1 MNEIKE
7 NRKNKMIFKLETPE
21 HQQTAIQRVV
31 EVFRGME
38 KNTYD
43 NATDED
49 IRANHC
55 SLSPEELYT
64 NIHRIIDEN
73 DIAPDQ
79 SYFQEQN
86 DACIEME
93 TGTGKT
99 LTYLQSAYKLYKEY
113 ELTKFIVL
121 VPSIPIRQGVIDTFE
136 NFKKQLEDKYDIVPN
151 VFVYDSS
158 KLSNLRDFIISDTP
172 QIMIMTMASFNSE
185 DKVLNQKVREG
196 LFNNVPYLEAIAR
209 TRPIIFMDEPQE
221 GMDTDNS
228 KAWLAKLNP
237 LFKFRYSATHA
248 VKVNMLY
255 RLTPSE
261 SYRLGLV
268 KKIEVLTVTEKN
280 DEATLK
286 IEISEVQ
293 ETKSEPKVKL
303 KLWRYN
309 KTKENFAFKDSS
321 LLKKGDNLADKSS
334 NETYRDFTISR
345 IYKRMSTH
353 KWVVEF
359 SNGTSIEQ
367 GASSAN
373 KEHVWALQLEW
384 LIRRHFQNQQRLKPQ
399 GIKNLSLIFIDK
411 VANYMDTEKPII
423 KIIFEREF
431 AKVYAEF
438 HEGKSPTPEQIKAV
452 QGYYFAKTTTGE
464 YTDSEKTNQ
473 NNKEIYDQ
481 ILHNKQ
487 LLLSFDS
494 PIEFVFSHSALG
506 VGWDNPNVFGIAT
519 LNESYSENKKRQEI
533 GRGLR
538 ICVNQQGERV
548 YDKEGTPDDEILNQ
562 LTVVPN
568 ETYETFARSYQDE
581 NEKAYGS
588 ASAGAKLKHNHKGQ
602 HRNRV
607 KFKLNKDESIQSV
620 FRRFWNTI
628 AKKTAYRV
636 SFDEDAIIRNSVEE
650 LNKICI
656 ADYKAEVS
664 SYLVG
669 NTEDFSQREYLGSED
684 RDLIGH
690 FSPQDLVEDL
700 SEKTGLCYNSVMR
713 IVKEIENK
721 KEYLKNPPVF
731 LEQATFKI
739 KQVQLDELVRCVEYD
754 PTDEVYPFNFT
765 DFTKDACDNYVS
777 TPNHG
782 VWDKTLYD
790 SGLERDFA
798 IEADKNVKQDVLCFL
813 KFPTWYKIPTPIGNY
828 EPDFGVVLK
837 RVSLRNNQDQQEY
850 YFVVEIKGTN
860 DLSDKK
866 ALTPHEI
873 ARIQCAFK
881 HFESLGIKAV
891 YKAPIREYSKF
902 EEEASKTVNS

>member
-1 MNEIKE
+1 
-7 NRKNKMIFKLETPE
+7 MIFKLETPE
-21 HQQTAIQRVV
+21 HQRTAIQSVV

-49 IRANHC
+49 IRANYC
-55 SLSPEELYT
+55 SLSLEALMV
-64 NIHRIIDEN
+64 NINKIAAEN
-73 DIAPDQ
+73 GVDPLQ
-79 SYFQEQN
+79 SNLQETRN
-86 DACIEME
+86 ACIEME

-99 LTYLQSAYKLYKEY
+99 LTYLQTAYELYKEY
-113 ELTKFIVL
+113 GLTKFIVL
-121 VPSIPIRQGVIDTFE
+121 VPSIPIRQGAIDTFE
-136 NFKKQLEDKYDIVPN
+136 NFKVQLEDKYGFTPN
-151 VFVYDSS
+151 AFVYDSS
-158 KLSNLRDFIISDTP
+158 KLSDLRDFITAETP

-185 DKVLNQKVREG
+185 DKILNQEVRED
-196 LFNNVPYLEAIAR
+196 LFNNKPFIDAIAR
-209 TRPIIFMDEPQE
+209 THPIIFMDEPQE
-221 GMDTDNS
+221 GMDTENS
-228 KAWLAKLNP
+228 KLWLAKLSP

-255 RLTPSE
+255 QLTPSE

-293 ETKSEPKVKL
+293 ETKTEPKVKL
-303 KLWRYN
+303 KFWKYN
-309 KTKENFAFKDSS
+309 KTKENFVFKDSN
-321 LLKKGDNLADKSS
+321 LLKKGDNLADKSG
-334 NETYRDFTISR
+334 NDTYSDFTISR
-345 IYKRMSTH
+345 IFKKLSTR

-359 SNGTSIEQ
+359 TNGTSIEE

-373 KEHVWALQLEW
+373 KEQVWALQLEW
-384 LIRRHFQNQQRLKPQ
+384 LIRRHFENQQRLKPK

-411 VANYMDTEKPII
+411 VANYMSPENPVI
-423 KIIFEREF
+423 KKIFEQQY
-431 AKVYAEF
+431 KTLYAEF
-438 HEGKSPTPEQIKAV
+438 HNGQAPSDEQVTAV
-452 QGYYFAKTTTGE
+452 QGYYFAKTSTGE
-464 YTDSEKTNQ
+464 FTDNEKTNKS
-473 NNKEIYDQ
+473 NKEIYDE

-487 LLLSFDS
+487 KLLSFS
-494 PIEFVFSHSALG
+494 STIEFIFSHSALG

-548 YDKEGTPDDEILNQ
+548 YDAEGTPDDEVINQ

-568 ETYETFARSYQDE
+568 ETYETFARSYQNE
-581 NEKAYGS
+581 NEKAFGKS
-588 ASAGAKLKHNHKGQ
+588 GTGAKLKHTHKGKHQ
-602 HRNRV
+602 NRV
-607 KFKLNKDESIQSV
+607 TFKLNRNEGIQNV

-628 AKKTAYRV
+628 AKKTTYRV
-636 SFDEDAIIRNSVEE
+636 SFDEDAIIRRSIEE
-650 LNKICI
+650 LNTISI

-664 SYLVG
+664 MYHVRDI
-669 NTEDFSQREYLGSED
+669 EDLSQREYLGSED
-684 RDLIGH
+684 SYIKGH
-690 FSPQDLVEDL
+690 YSPHDLVEDL
-700 SEKTGLCYNSVMR
+700 SE
-713 IVKEIENK
+713 
-721 KEYLKNPPVF
+721 KNPPVF
-731 LEQATFKI
+731 LEQAAFKI
-739 KQVQLDELVRCVEYD
+739 KQVQLEELVRFVEYN
-754 PTDEVYPFNFT
+754 PTNEVYPFNFS

-782 VWDKTLYD
+782 IWDKTLYD

-798 IEADKNVKQDVLCFL
+798 ADAEKNEDQKMLCFL
-813 KFPTWYKIPTPIGNY
+813 KFPSWYKIPTPIGNY

-860 DLSDKK
+860 DINDKK

-873 ARIQCAFK
+873 ARIKCAIK
-881 HFESLGIKAV
+881 HFRSLGIEAV

-902 EEEASKTVNS
+902 EEEASKTINPKI